1 MSEPRERKYEGQ
13 ELDLFAHAQNWKRYF
28 RDVISPYIGQR
39 VAEVGAGNGSTTQA
53 LSGAAH
59 QAWFALEP
67 DRELLA
73 AIVKKRELGSLPATV
88 QPVPGMLADI
98 AHEAP
103 LDTILYI
110 DVLEHIAD
118 DAGELERAA
127 ALLGEG
133 GRLVVLSPAYQALYT
148 PFDAAVGHHRRY
160 TLGQLRRLT
169 PGGMTLERGFY
180 LDSVGVMA
188 SAANL
193 LMLKQSLPKLSQIL
207 LWDRVMVPCS
217 RILDVITGRTFGRS
231 VVAVWRRG
239 SKARI

>member
-1 MSEPRERKYEGQ
+1 MSEPQERTYEGQ
-13 ELDLFAHAQNWKRYF
+13 ELDLFAHAQNWKAYF
-28 RDVISPYIGQR
+28 SNMISPYIGQR

-53 LSGAAH
+53 LCGAPH

-67 DRELLA
+67 DRALLA
-73 AIVKKRELGSLPATV
+73 AIVKKRELGSLPETV
-88 QPVPGMLADI
+88 WPVPGMLADI
-98 AHEAP
+98 GHEAA
-103 LDTILYI
+103 LDTVLYI

-118 DAGELERAA
+118 DAGELQRAA

-160 TLGQLRRLT
+160 SLGQLKRLT
-169 PGGMTLERGFY
+169 PQGMVLERGFY

-231 VVAVWRRG
+231 VVAVWRRD
-239 SKARI
+239 SKART